1 MELTVNT
8 QTNNYKIHI
17 KRNLLKELDIHL
29 KEYKNKKIIIITD
42 ENVSKIYLKD
52 ILKKLEDFDVYKF
65 IIPQGEKSKS
75 FSMAENIYD
84 KLIKEKFNKSSLIIS
99 LGGGVVGD
107 LAGYISATY
116 MRGVNYIQI
125 PTTLLS
131 QIDSSIG
138 GKVGI
143 NYKGIKNIIGSF
155 YQPQK
160 VLIDINTLKTLN
172 KGDISSGLAEMIKY
186 GIIKDYD
193 LLKKI
198 DGKIPLILN
207 LELDDIDILIQKSLE
222 IKKDIVEADTFEK
235 NTRKTLNFG
244 HTIGHGIE
252 SLDEF
257 KRFKHGEAVALGMI
271 SESFIANKMGL
282 ISGEYYNQIKKII
295 FKIIKRIN
303 FTLEEKKQILKNIEM
318 DKKNIDENIVF
329 IFPVDYDKVDIFYID
344 ISNKLII
351 ESLGDDI

>member
-295 FKIIKRIN
+295 FKIIKRIS

>member
-29 KEYKNKKIIIITD
+29 KEYKDKKIIIITD

-222 IKKDIVEADTFEK
+222 IKKDIVEADTF
-235 NTRKTLNFG
+235 
-244 HTIGHGIE
+244 
-252 SLDEF
+252 
-257 KRFKHGEAVALGMI
+257 
-271 SESFIANKMGL
+271 
-282 ISGEYYNQIKKII
+282 
-295 FKIIKRIN
+295 
-303 FTLEEKKQILKNIEM
+303 
-318 DKKNIDENIVF
+318 
-329 IFPVDYDKVDIFYID
+329 
-344 ISNKLII
+344 
-351 ESLGDDI
+351 

>member
-1 MELTVNT
+1 
-8 QTNNYKIHI
+8 
-17 KRNLLKELDIHL
+17 
-29 KEYKNKKIIIITD
+29 
-42 ENVSKIYLKD
+42 
-52 ILKKLEDFDVYKF
+52 
-65 IIPQGEKSKS
+65 
-75 FSMAENIYD
+75 
-84 KLIKEKFNKSSLIIS
+84 
-99 LGGGVVGD
+99 
-107 LAGYISATY
+107 
-116 MRGVNYIQI
+116 
-125 PTTLLS
+125 
-131 QIDSSIG
+131 
-138 GKVGI
+138 
-143 NYKGIKNIIGSF
+143 
-155 YQPQK
+155 
-160 VLIDINTLKTLN
+160 
-172 KGDISSGLAEMIKY
+172 
-186 GIIKDYD
+186 
-193 LLKKI
+193 
-198 DGKIPLILN
+198 
-207 LELDDIDILIQKSLE
+207 
-222 IKKDIVEADTFEK
+222 EK

-282 ISGEYYNQIKKII
+282 ISEEYYHQIKKII